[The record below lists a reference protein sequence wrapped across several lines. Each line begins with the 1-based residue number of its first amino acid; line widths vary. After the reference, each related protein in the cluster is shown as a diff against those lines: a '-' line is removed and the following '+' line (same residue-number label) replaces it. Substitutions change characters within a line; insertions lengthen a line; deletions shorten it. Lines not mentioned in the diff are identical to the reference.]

1 MAVLKKVEIKIPESA
16 KDLPPELRQKVQQ
29 LIRTAKRNKDPICV
43 VERVGLLELEF
54 RITEEETVGGRDGA
68 TYWTCNVRPVPKFVC
83 GSFNVEA
90 APGPGGLRPARRRGR
105 SR

>member
-1 MAVLKKVEIKIPESA
+1 MKNVDIKVPETA
-16 KDLPPELRQKVQQ
+16 KDLPPELRRKIQQ
-29 LIRTAKRNKDPICV
+29 LIRRAKRDKDPICV
-43 VERVGLLELEF
+43 VERVGLMELEL

-90 APGPGGLRPARRRGR
+90 TSGPGGLRPARRRRR